1 MVSYCQVKFWGIG
14 IIHYIC
20 EKNQSINAM
29 KILRIWGDQ
38 LSDRQVEETVRD
50 LKDGKTLIAPTDTLY
65 AIMCD
70 ALSPKAIESVCRLKS
85 INPDK
90 TNLSIICSDI
100 SMAAEYAVFNNNTFK
115 LLKSL
120 TPGPYTFL
128 CRAAHSL
135 PAAFKRRKI
144 VGIRIPDFEGDRQLA
159 EKLGNPLLTTSI
171 QYADDDYGI
180 NPDLIEE
187 AYNDKVNLMISGPE
201 AQLEPST
208 VLDCTGNEIIVIR
221 EGKGPVDIL

>member
-1 MVSYCQVKFWGIG
+1 
-14 IIHYIC
+14 
-20 EKNQSINAM
+20 M

>member
-1 MVSYCQVKFWGIG
+1 
-14 IIHYIC
+14 
-20 EKNQSINAM
+20 M
-29 KILRIWGDQ
+29 KLLKIWGDE
-38 LSDRQVEETVRD
+38 LSDRQINETIRD
-50 LKDGKTLIAPTDTLY
+50 LKDGRTLIAPTDTLY

-100 SMAAEYAVFNNNTFK
+100 SMAAEYAVFNNTTFR
-115 LLKSL
+115 LLKEL

-128 CRAAHSL
+128 CKAAHSL

-144 VGIRIPDFEGDRQLA
+144 VGIRIPDFKADRQLA
-159 EKLGNPLLTTSI
+159 EALGNPLLTSSI
-171 QYADDDYGI
+171 RYADSDYGI

-187 AYNDKVNLMISGPE
+187 AYNDKVDIMIQGPDGI
-201 AQLEPST
+201 LTPST
-208 VLDCTGNEIIVIR
+208 ILDCTGNEIEIVR
-221 EGKGPVDIL
+221 EGLGSVENLL